1 MLSIDV
7 SRFHRT
13 SQGPDCRDSSPS
25 LWCLVSYQPIKAL
38 ALELESHG
46 SLPGEGIAWA
56 LLVSAVY
63 YSLGSFATAF
73 YSFTMIPMLTLLV
86 SLTSLPWSLAKNDR
100 QPTVGHAFFISHLS
114 PLISYTPS
122 TPTDDPVSG
131 WNVSLARHSTTN
143 ASASVEFAYF
153 GNSFDVLVANYSR
166 LEGIDRSLTTG
177 WHEATIT
184 TEQSDDS
191 FMDIRSYIAYTNVPT
206 STE

>member
-1 MLSIDV
+1 
-7 SRFHRT
+7 
-13 SQGPDCRDSSPS
+13 
-25 LWCLVSYQPIKAL
+25 
-38 ALELESHG
+38 
-46 SLPGEGIAWA
+46 
-56 LLVSAVY
+56 
-63 YSLGSFATAF
+63 
-73 YSFTMIPMLTLLV
+73 MIPILTLLL
-86 SLTSLPWSLAKNDR
+86 SLTSLQWVLAQDDR

-153 GNSFDVLVANYSR
+153 GNSFDVSSGNYSR
-166 LEGIDRSLTTG
+166 LEGIDRSLEMG

-184 TEQSDDS
+184 MEQSDDS
-191 FMDIRSYIAYTNVPT
+191 FMDIRSYMAYSNVPA